1 MERQAAQETPAQQAL
16 MRQRWKQLMTPRGP
30 WSAFDQVRA
39 DDARPSLGGNTRIHG
54 FPCSRIAL
62 QANGKAV
69 GEACVA
75 PPQSVAG
82 GAAVL
87 EMLQAMAAALDRM
100 RTLTDGALL
109 IVWPSHPLVP
119 AARSGQLP
127 LQAIQQTPGG
137 VRHTLQLVAIERLA
151 TPP

>member
-1 MERQAAQETPAQQAL
+1 
-16 MRQRWKQLMTPRGP
+16 
-30 WSAFDQVRA
+30 VRA
-39 DDARPSLGGNTRIHG
+39 DDARPILGGDIRILG
-54 FPCSRIAL
+54 FTCSRIEL
-62 QANGKAV
+62 QAQGQPV

-87 EMLQAMAAALDRM
+87 EMLQAMALALDRM

-109 IVWPSHPLVP
+109 VAWPSHPLVP

-127 LQAIQQTPGG
+127 LQVVQQTPGG
-137 VRHTLQLVAIERLA
+137 VRHTLQLVAIEPLA
-151 TPP
+151 TRP